1 MIHLLYVAD
10 EIQKSRKGEIH
21 YEKGVNVRMTFILFR
36 NVYEIIQQ
44 NIQTVFSYFL
54 IVIICLAALYINKIV
69 CKPNYIFSIVSDPYD
84 YPDNSKQ
91 KKSAKKW
98 WKLLSQKLKRS
109 GRNQEE
115 WRDAYEKKKH
125 ELHKITYFD
134 MLTNLPNRVKLV
146 EDFKDRLALSTENDA
161 SIEIAIFILDID
173 RFRIIN
179 ELHGRDAG
187 DKVLIK
193 ISKRL
198 RALFGDQAVIARES
212 EDELYI
218 LIEGV
223 DEKQTLKYGQ
233 DIVSLFSKPFKVND
247 STFYVT
253 ASVGISRYPETA
265 QDMDALLQQAE
276 IAMYKVKR
284 SGKNNFHLFMTD
296 DAAAI
301 ERKRRIEFGLKE
313 ALLNNELYLLYQPKI
328 EMHTGKIYGVEAL
341 LRWEHSLLGLVSPV
355 EFIPIAEESGMISE
369 IGYWVIY
376 EAVRQAK
383 EWNKQGLELHIAV
396 NVSAIQ
402 LEDPYFVIRIK
413 NVLELYEVNPKQFI
427 IEITESVMQ
436 NVDQSNRVI
445 KDLHKLG
452 VNVAIDDFGTGYS
465 SLSVLNNVFID
476 IVKIDK
482 SFIDH
487 ILNKENT
494 ASLVRTMIQMGKSLN
509 FRIVAEGIESKEQSN
524 FLKENDCEY
533 GQGYYYSR
541 PVSADEITK
550 LTSKK

>member
-10 EIQKSRKGEIH
+10 KIQKNRNVKIR

-36 NVYEIIQQ
+36 NVYELLQQ
-44 NIQTVFSYFL
+44 NIQAIFNYSIV
-54 IVIICLAALYINKIV
+54 VIICLAALQINKFHFKSKHI
-69 CKPNYIFSIVSDPYD
+69 YSIVSDPYD
-84 YPDNSKQ
+84 YGDKSKQ
-91 KKSAKKW
+91 KKSAGKW
-98 WKLLSQKLKRS
+98 WKLLTKKLKRS
-109 GRNQEE
+109 GKDEQE
-115 WRDAYEKKKH
+115 WRNAYEKKKH
-125 ELHKITYFD
+125 ELHQITYFD

-146 EDFKDRLALSTENDA
+146 QDFKDRLTISTTNDA
-161 SIEIAIFILDID
+161 SVEIAIFVLDID

-233 DIVSLFSKPFKVND
+233 DIIDLFSKPFKVND

-265 QDMDALLQQAE
+265 QDMDALMQQAE

-328 EMHTGKIYGVEAL
+328 EMNTGEIYGVEAL

-383 EWNKQGLELHIAV
+383 EWKKQGLELHVAV

-413 NVLELYEVNPKQFI
+413 NVLELYEVNPEHFI

-494 ASLVRTMIQMGKSLN
+494 ASLVRTMIQMGKSLD

-524 FLKENDCEY
+524 FLKENNCEF
-533 GQGYYYSR
+533 GQGYFYSK
-541 PVSADEITK
+541 PVLPDNIFELA
-550 LTSKK
+550 SK

>member
-1 MIHLLYVAD
+1 
-10 EIQKSRKGEIH
+10 
-21 YEKGVNVRMTFILFR
+21 MTFISLW
-36 NVYEIIQQ
+36 NVHAIIQL
-44 NIQTVFSYFL
+44 NRLLAIEFFL
-54 IVIICLAALYINKIV
+54 VAVICLATLYINQKFS
-69 CKPNYIFSIVSDPYD
+69 KPGYIFSIISDPYD
-84 YPDNSKQ
+84 YPEKSND

-98 WKLLSQKLKRS
+98 WRILSSKLKRS
-109 GRNQEE
+109 GKDEEE
-115 WRDAYEKKKH
+115 WRNAYEMKKN
-125 ELHKITYFD
+125 ELDKLTYFD

-146 EDFKDRLALSTENDA
+146 KDFKERLAASTENNA

-193 ISKRL
+193 IAQRL
-198 RALFGDQAVIARES
+198 RTLFGDQAIIARES

-218 LIEGV
+218 LIEGI
-223 DEKQTLKYGQ
+223 DEKQTLQYGQ
-233 DIVSLFSKPFKVND
+233 DIVGLFAKPFKVNQ

-328 EMHTGKIYGVEAL
+328 EMSNDKIYGVEAL
-341 LRWEHSLLGLVSPV
+341 LRWEHPLLGLVSPV
-355 EFIPIAEESGMISE
+355 EFIPIAEESGMINE

-383 EWNKQGLELHIAV
+383 EWQKDGLELHIAV
-396 NVSAIQ
+396 NVSALQ
-402 LEDPYFVIRIK
+402 LEDPYFVIRVK
-413 NVLELYEVNPKQFI
+413 NVLDLYEVDAEQFI

-436 NVDQSNRVI
+436 NVEQANRVI
-445 KDLHKLG
+445 KELHKIG

-494 ASLVRTMIQMGKSLN
+494 ASLVRTMIQMGKSLD

-533 GQGYYYSR
+533 GQGYFYSR
-541 PVSADEITK
+541 PVSPDEIK
-550 LTSKK
+550 RLSLLK

>member
-36 NVYEIIQQ
+36 NVYELLQQ
-44 NIQTVFSYFL
+44 NIQAIFNYSIV
-54 IVIICLAALYINKIV
+54 VIICLAALQINKFHFKSKHI
-69 CKPNYIFSIVSDPYD
+69 YSIVSDPYD
-84 YPDNSKQ
+84 YGDKSKQ
-91 KKSAKKW
+91 KKSAGKW
-98 WKLLSQKLKRS
+98 WKLLTKKLKRS
-109 GRNQEE
+109 GKDEQE
-115 WRDAYEKKKH
+115 WRNAYEKKKH
-125 ELHKITYFD
+125 ELHQITYFD

-146 EDFKDRLALSTENDA
+146 QDFKDRLTISTTNDA
-161 SIEIAIFILDID
+161 SVEIAIFVLDID

-233 DIVSLFSKPFKVND
+233 DIIDLFSKPFKVND

-265 QDMDALLQQAE
+265 QDMDALMQQAE

-328 EMHTGKIYGVEAL
+328 EMNTGEIYGVEAL

-383 EWNKQGLELHIAV
+383 EWKKQGLELHVAV

-413 NVLELYEVNPKQFI
+413 NVLELYEVNPEHFI

-494 ASLVRTMIQMGKSLN
+494 ASLVRTMIQMGKSLD

-524 FLKENDCEY
+524 FLKENNCEF
-533 GQGYYYSR
+533 GQGYFYSK
-541 PVSADEITK
+541 PVLPDNIFELA
-550 LTSKK
+550 SK

>member
-1 MIHLLYVAD
+1 
-10 EIQKSRKGEIH
+10 
-21 YEKGVNVRMTFILFR
+21 MTFISLL
-36 NVYEIIQQ
+36 NVQAIIQL
-44 NIQTVFSYFL
+44 NTLTAIEHILVAL
-54 IVIICLAALYINKIV
+54 ICFAALFITINFS
-69 CKPNYIFSIVSDPYD
+69 KPAHVYSIISDPYD
-84 YPDNSKQ
+84 YPDKSKQ
-91 KKSAKKW
+91 NKSVKKW
-98 WKLLSQKLKRS
+98 WQILSNKLKRS
-109 GRNQEE
+109 GKDEDK

-146 EDFKDRLALSTENDA
+146 QDFKARLAVSTETDA
-161 SIEIAIFILDID
+161 SVEISIFILDID

-193 ISKRL
+193 IAQRL
-198 RALFGDQAVIARES
+198 RTLFGDQAVIARES

-223 DEKQTLKYGQ
+223 NEKQTLQYGQ
-233 DIVSLFSKPFKVND
+233 DIVALFSKPFRVNQ

-328 EMHTGKIYGVEAL
+328 EMNSDKIYGVEAL
-341 LRWEHSLLGLVSPV
+341 LRWEHPLLGLVSPV

-383 EWNKQGLELHIAV
+383 EWQKEGLELHVAV

-402 LEDPYFVIRIK
+402 LEDPYFVVRVR
-413 NVLELYEVNPKQFI
+413 NVLELYEVDAKLFI

-436 NVDQSNRVI
+436 DVEQANRVI
-445 KDLHKLG
+445 KELHKIG

-494 ASLVRTMIQMGKSLN
+494 ASLVRTMIQMGKSLD

-533 GQGYYYSR
+533 GQGYFYSR
-541 PVSADEITK
+541 PVSADDIIRLSNKE
-550 LTSKK
+550 